1 MVTWND
7 SEEDFVEEEN
17 EKEVTNICF
26 TVIDEL
32 DEISSNL
39 NYDDLQNSFEKLYKD
54 LENIGLKNVSL
65 KKKIQSP
72 EKELKELKEKFSK
85 FENVKT
91 SLKKRIKFWKR
102 KISDYPPHFQFSLV
116 VKKSF
121 DIILAN
127 QKCIFDKKGLWYKSS
142 KNEKYFKNDFVKESS
157 SANPSTTCNSFRK
170 WGYISSTCS
179 LINGS

>member
-1 MVTWND
+1 METKRKGTQYICYKCKKHIKKKTIVVTWND

-91 SLKKRIKFWKR
+91 SLKKRIKF
-102 KISDYPPHFQFSLV
+102 
-116 VKKSF
+116 
-121 DIILAN
+121 
-127 QKCIFDKKGLWYKSS
+127 
-142 KNEKYFKNDFVKESS
+142 
-157 SANPSTTCNSFRK
+157 
-170 WGYISSTCS
+170 
-179 LINGS
+179 